1 MVIEMSTIAAI
12 STPIEAGGLAVI
24 RISGGKSFEI
34 ADKIFVP
41 FGGKMPSEM
50 AGHTC
55 AYGKIVRE
63 GKTVDDVVLTVFR
76 SPKSYTG
83 LDTVEI
89 SCHGGVYLAKEI
101 LKLIYENG
109 ARPAEPGEFTKL
121 AFLNGKLSLTQA
133 ESVMD
138 IISADGE
145 ASLSSARLMREGA
158 LYKRIKNVSDSLV
171 SALGAL
177 AAWTDYPDEDVPETD
192 NGTILETI
200 KKAIAVISQILN
212 DYDKG
217 RIIRSGIDTAIVG
230 KPNVGKSTLMN
241 ALLGY
246 ERSIVTDAAG
256 TTRDVI
262 EETVRL
268 GDIKLRLSD
277 TAGMRETD
285 NKVESI
291 GVTLAKKKLDEAE
304 LILCVLDG
312 SSVLEDS
319 DIELLNSI
327 RDRRHIVIINKS
339 DLQQS
344 INKEYI
350 SSNNILSVS
359 ANTGEGIEKLTE
371 KISELF
377 KLGGHSDSSM
387 IFANERQRDLCRKSL
402 DFLGRAEEA
411 LTMGVTLDGVTIYI
425 EEAANALLTLSGER
439 ATEAVVNDVFSRF
452 CVGK

>member
-1 MVIEMSTIAAI
+1 MSTIAAI
-12 STPIEAGGLAVI
+12 STPIEAGGLAII
-24 RISGGKSFEI
+24 RISGDRSFEI
-34 ADKIFVP
+34 ADKIFMP
-41 FGGKMPSEM
+41 FGEKKPSEM
-50 AGHTC
+50 DGHTC
-55 AYGKIVRE
+55 AYGKIVRAE
-63 GKTVDDVVLTVFR
+63 KTIDDVVLTVFR
-76 SPKSYTG
+76 APKSYTG
-83 LDTVEI
+83 LDTAEI
-89 SCHGGVYLAKEI
+89 SCHGGIYLAKEI

-145 ASLSSARLMREGA
+145 ASLSSARLMRDGVM
-158 LYKRIKNVSDSLV
+158 YKKIKSVSDSLV

-177 AAWTDYPDEDVPETD
+177 AAWTDYPDEDIPETD

-200 KKAIAVISQILN
+200 KKAISVIGQILN

-217 RIIRSGIDTAIVG
+217 RILRSGIDTAIVG

-246 ERSIVTDAAG
+246 ERSIVTNAAG

-268 GDIKLRLSD
+268 GDIKLKLSD

-285 NKVESI
+285 NEAESI
-291 GVTLAKKKLDEAE
+291 GVNLAKKKLDEAE

-312 SSVLEDS
+312 STPLEDS
-319 DIELLNSI
+319 DIKLLESI
-327 RDRRHIVIINKS
+327 KNRRHIVIINKS
-339 DLQQS
+339 DLQKN
-344 INKEYI
+344 IDDKYI
-350 SSNNILSVS
+350 SSKNILYVS
-359 ANTGEGIEKLTE
+359 ANTGDGIADLTD
-371 KISELF
+371 KICEIF
-377 KLGGHSDSSM
+377 KLGSHSDSSM
-387 IFANERQRDLCRKSL
+387 IFANERQRDLCRRAL
-402 DFLGRAEEA
+402 DFLVEAEKA
-411 LTMGVTLDGVTIYI
+411 LTLGVTLDGVTIYV
-425 EEAANALLTLSGER
+425 EEAANALLVLSGEK

>member
-1 MVIEMSTIAAI
+1 MSTIAAI

-24 RISGGKSFEI
+24 RISGNKAIEI
-34 ADKIFVP
+34 ADKIFSP
-41 FGGKMPSEM
+41 FGDKKPSM
-50 AGHTC
+50 MMGHTC
-55 AYGKIVRE
+55 AYGKIVRD
-63 GKTVDDVVLTVFR
+63 GNTIDDVVLTVFR

-83 LDTVEI
+83 LDTAEI
-89 SCHGGVYLAKEI
+89 SCHGGIYIAKEI

-133 ESVMD
+133 ESIMD

-145 ASLSSARLMREGA
+145 ATLSSARAMREGT
-158 LYKRIKNVSDSLV
+158 LYKRIKKVADSLV

-192 NGTILETI
+192 SGNILETI
-200 KKAIAVISQILN
+200 GKAQEDISQILK

-217 RIIRSGIDTAIVG
+217 RILRSGIDTVIVG

-256 TTRDVI
+256 TTRDII

-268 GDIKLRLSD
+268 GEIKLKLSD
-277 TAGMRETD
+277 TAGMRDTD
-285 NKVESI
+285 NKAESI
-291 GVTLAKKKLDEAE
+291 GVAIAKKKLDEAE

-312 SSVLEDS
+312 SSPLENS
-319 DIELLNSI
+319 DYELLESVS
-327 RDRRHIVIINKS
+327 DKRHIVIINKS
-339 DLQQS
+339 DLPQADYKQ
-344 INKEYI
+344 YI
-350 SSNNILSVS
+350 KSENILLVS
-359 ANTGEGIEKLTE
+359 ASKGNGLNKLTE
-371 KISELF
+371 KITDLF
-377 KLGGHSDSSM
+377 KLGGHSDTST
-387 IFANERQRDLCRKSL
+387 IFANERQRDLCRKAL
-402 DFLGRAEEA
+402 DFLCKAEEA
-411 LTMGVTLDGVTIYI
+411 MALGMTLDGVTIYI
-425 EEAANALLTLSGER
+425 EQAADALLTLSGDK

>member
-1 MVIEMSTIAAI
+1 MSTIAAI

-24 RISGGKSFEI
+24 RISGDKAFEI
-34 ADKIFVP
+34 ADRIFTP
-41 FGGKMPSEM
+41 FGGKKPSEM
-50 AGHTC
+50 DGHTC
-55 AYGKIVRE
+55 AYGKIVRQ

-83 LDTVEI
+83 LDTAEI
-89 SCHGGVYLAKEI
+89 SCHGGVYIAKEI

-109 ARPAEPGEFTKL
+109 ARAAEPGEFTKL

-145 ASLSSARLMREGA
+145 ATLSSARAMREGV
-158 LYKRIKNVSDSLV
+158 LYKKIKQVSDSLV

-177 AAWTDYPDEDVPETD
+177 AVWTDYPDEDVPETD
-192 NGTILETI
+192 NGTILETVRNA
-200 KKAIAVISQILN
+200 KEVISQILN

-217 RIIRSGIDTAIVG
+217 RVLRSGIDTVIVG

-246 ERSIVTDAAG
+246 ERSIVTDDAG

-262 EETVRL
+262 EETVSL
-268 GDIKLRLSD
+268 GEIKLKLSD
-277 TAGMRETD
+277 TAGLRETD
-285 NKVESI
+285 NKAESI
-291 GVTLAKKKLDEAE
+291 GVAIAKKKLDQAE

-312 SSVLEDS
+312 SAPPEDL
-319 DIELLNSI
+319 DFELLDSI
-327 RDRRHIVIINKS
+327 SGRRNIVIINKS
-339 DLQQS
+339 DLPQFDY
-344 INKEYI
+344 KKYI
-350 SSNNILSVS
+350 KSENILYVS
-359 ANTGEGIEKLTE
+359 ANTGDGIDRLTE
-371 KISELF
+371 KIKELF
-377 KLGGHSDSSM
+377 RLGGHSDSSTV
-387 IFANERQRDLCRKSL
+387 FANERQRELCRQAFEYLLK
-402 DFLGRAEEA
+402 AEEA
-411 LTMGVTLDGVTIYI
+411 MELGITLDGVTIYI
-425 EEAANALLTLSGER
+425 EKAADSLLTLSGEK

>member
-1 MVIEMSTIAAI
+1 MSTIAAI
-12 STPIEAGGLAVI
+12 STPMEAGGLAII
-24 RISGGKSFEI
+24 RISGDEALTI
-34 ADKIFVP
+34 ADRIFIP
-41 FGGKMPSEM
+41 FGDKKPSEM
-50 AGHTC
+50 VGHSC

-83 LDTVEI
+83 LDTAEI
-89 SCHGGVYLAKEI
+89 SCHGGIYVAKEI

-109 ARPAEPGEFTKL
+109 AIPAEPGEFTKL

-133 ESVMD
+133 ESIMD

-145 ASLSSARLMREGA
+145 ASLSSARAIREGA
-158 LYKRIKNVSDSLV
+158 LYKKIKSVSDSLV
-171 SALGAL
+171 SSLGAL

-192 NGTILETI
+192 SGTVLEAV
-200 KKAIAVISQILN
+200 KKARAVISQILK
-212 DYDKG
+212 DYDTG
-217 RIIRSGIDTAIVG
+217 RILRSGIDTVIVG

-246 ERSIVTDAAG
+246 ERSIVTESAG
-256 TTRDVI
+256 TTRDII

-268 GDIKLRLSD
+268 GEIKLKLSD

-285 NKVESI
+285 NKAESI
-291 GVTLAKKKLDEAE
+291 GVNLAKKKLEEAE

-312 SSVLEDS
+312 SSPLERRDL
-319 DIELLNSI
+319 ELLESI
-327 RDRRHIVIINKS
+327 RSRRHIVIINKL
-339 DLQQS
+339 DLPQ
-344 INKEYI
+344 IDYKEYI
-350 SSNNILSVS
+350 HSDNILYVS

-371 KISELF
+371 KISGMF
-377 KLGGHSDSSM
+377 SLGGHGDSAV
-387 IFANERQRDLCRKSL
+387 IFTNERQRDLCRRAA
-402 DFLGRAEEA
+402 DFLDKAEEA
-411 LTMGVTLDGVTIYI
+411 LNMGVTLDGVTIYI
-425 EEAANALLTLSGER
+425 EEAANALLTLSGEK